1 MVPILT
7 TALAIAITLC
17 LPACSWRYRF
27 QAWDWVDNN
36 CSGNDGIHSDAFCSD
51 YTKGV
56 P

>member
-1 MVPILT
+1 MARILT
-7 TALAIAITLC
+7 ITLVFAFNLC
-17 LPACSWRYRF
+17 LSACGWRFRY
-27 QAWDWVDNN
+27 QSWDWVDNN